1 MLIIGI
7 AEAIINTELLKT
19 KFYIPQT
26 PPELISRMQLI
37 KKLNAG
43 LVGKLTLISAPAGY
57 GKTTLLSEWIRGT
70 KIPVCWISL
79 DAGDN
84 DPARFWS
91 YVVAALQTIE
101 PKAGKAAEKLIKSRQ
116 QLPTE
121 AILTSLINDISADTA
136 ELIMVLDD
144 YHLIELEAIHKAVS
158 FFIDHLPPQ
167 LHLVISGRSD
177 PPLPLANLRA
187 KGLLSELRAAD
198 LRFSQQEASDFLK
211 LAAQTELSDNDI
223 TRLEERT
230 EGWIASLQMAALSLK
245 GRDDVSGFI
254 NSFSGSHR
262 YILDY
267 LTEEVL
273 QRQDEHTRLFLL
285 KTSISDHL
293 CGPLCDALTGRDDG
307 QKTLEQLDEANLFVQ
322 PLDDRRYW
330 YRYHRLFADLLK
342 NQLMRTY
349 PDDIHNLHLTAAK
362 WYQANGYVQGA
373 MHHAFIMND
382 YEYAADLIEQSAFD
396 LLTEGKSY
404 ALQTWLAKLPKDLV
418 QSRPWL
424 CVWGGWSYLMT
435 TAQPNDI
442 EPFLASVDAKLPKI
456 EQQSPDDISKIKG
469 YSLTLRAILARR
481 IGDLTRSIELSHQAS
496 EYISEDDQFARSF
509 ILLNLTV
516 SHFYNGDLEIARAY
530 AEKTMAHAR
539 ATETIYDDIVCT
551 ILMANIESQK
561 GYLNKAKMIFAEAVE
576 LGTQPG
582 GYILPATCR
591 AFMGL
596 GTIAYEQND
605 LDEAEGHYSKALE
618 LARQGNE
625 MLTVMNGY
633 VLLAWLYQ
641 IRGNT
646 EKADELLSQAQSL
659 ALKSYTADI
668 EGYFESWKARFALTR
683 GDMDAAARWADEQRE
698 SLTSSE
704 TLFYTYAYGLL
715 STFFKVCIATGKLD
729 GILPALE
736 NAKRNMETQG
746 QTGWLIDILAIES
759 LVLDTTGNTEKALA
773 VLEQALKLAEPH
785 SFIRLF
791 VDQGEPMAK
800 LLRLAASRGI
810 HATYV
815 NKLRSAMHS
824 QEQEQPDKQSP
835 LVDPLS
841 QRELEVLE
849 LLDAG
854 KSNQQ
859 IADELILSI
868 GTVKKH
874 VYNIYSKLGVERRT
888 QAISRSR
895 ELGLI

>member
-1 MLIIGI
+1 M
-7 AEAIINTELLKT
+7 
-19 KFYIPQT
+19 
-26 PPELISRMQLI
+26 
-37 KKLNAG
+37 
-43 LVGKLTLISAPAGY
+43 
-57 GKTTLLSEWIRGT
+57 SEWVRST
-70 KIPVCWISL
+70 EIPVCWISL

-84 DPARFWS
+84 DPARFWA
-91 YVVAALQTIE
+91 YVVAALQTIR

-121 AILTSLINDISADTA
+121 AILTSLINDISTDDT

-144 YHLIELEAIHKAVS
+144 YYLIELEAIHRAVS

-187 KGLLSELRAAD
+187 KGLLSELRAAN
-198 LRFSQQEASDFLK
+198 LRFTQQEASDFLK
-211 LAAQTELSDNDI
+211 LAAQTELSESNVK
-223 TRLEERT
+223 RLEERT

-245 GRDDVSGFI
+245 GREDISGFI

-273 QRQDEHTRLFLL
+273 QRQDEITRSFLL
-285 KTSISDHL
+285 KTSIVDHL
-293 CGPLCDALTGRDDG
+293 CGPLCDALTGSNDG

-342 NQLMRTY
+342 NQLHRAY
-349 PDDIHNLHLTAAK
+349 PDEVHGLHLTAAK
-362 WYQANGYVQGA
+362 WYKENGFVQGA
-373 MHHAFIMND
+373 MHHAFTIND
-382 YEYAADLIEQSAFD
+382 FEYAAALIEQSAFD

-404 ALQTWLAKLPKDLV
+404 ALQTWLTKLPRELV
-418 QSRPWL
+418 ESRPWL
-424 CVWGGWSYLMT
+424 CIWGGWSYLLT
-435 TAQPNDI
+435 TAHPSDI
-442 EPFLASVDAKLPKI
+442 EPFLVSVDAKLPEFE
-456 EQQSPDDISKIKG
+456 EQHKERPEDTNKIKG

-481 IGDLTRSIELSHQAS
+481 IGDIKRSIELSHQAS
-496 EYISEDDQFARSF
+496 QYVSEDDQFARSF

-516 SHFYNGDLEIARAY
+516 SHFYNGELEIARAY

-539 ATETIYDDIVCT
+539 ATETIYDDIICT
-551 ILMANIESQK
+551 ILIGHIESQK
-561 GYLNKAKMIFAEAVE
+561 GGLNKAKVIFAEAVE

-591 AFMGL
+591 AFTML

-605 LDEAEGHYSKALE
+605 LDEAESHYNKSIE

-625 MLTVMNGY
+625 ILTLMDGY
-633 VLLAWLYQ
+633 VLLAWLNQ
-641 IRGNT
+641 VRGNE
-646 EKADELLSQAQSL
+646 EKADELFGQAQSM

-668 EGYFESWKARFALTR
+668 EGYLESWKARFALVR
-683 GDMDAAARWADEQRE
+683 GDMDTAGRWADEQKDA
-698 SLTSSE
+698 LTSPQ
-704 TLFYTYAYGLL
+704 TLYYSYSYGLL
-715 STFFKVCIATGKLD
+715 STLIRVCIATNNLD
-729 GILPALE
+729 DILPALE
-736 NAKRNMETQG
+736 NAKRNMDSQG
-746 QTGWLIDILAIES
+746 QTGWLIEILTLES
-759 LVLDTTGNTEKALA
+759 LVFNARGDTEKALGT
-773 VLEQALKLAEPH
+773 LEQALKLAEPQGYM
-785 SFIRLF
+785 RLF
-791 VDQGEPMAK
+791 IDEGEPMAK

-810 HATYV
+810 HPTYV

-824 QEQEQPDKQSP
+824 QEQEQPAKQSP

-859 IADELILSI
+859 IADGLILSI